1 MRVEGPAVFEE
12 RAADREH
19 FRLCLPRGQN
29 VLEFLPARSFASAR
43 LFMRGPLLAGTEGRA
58 AAIRD
63 RLAPDFLDEGRPL
76 VAPRQVHGVRI
87 LKADPEAALPAHVE
101 ADGVLLTRSDLDAS
115 LRFADCAPV
124 LLLPSEECARR
135 HGPWALILH
144 SGYKG
149 TVQNIARSGLLGV
162 ERSMGRGATASA
174 SAWIGPCIAGRSYP
188 RTLEEWTQRGLSTF
202 HPDNVERVGQSF
214 YFDIAGEI
222 RRQLAECGV
231 PEERIHVAGMDTAS
245 DGRCY
250 SYRGGDREDRMFLHL
265 RLL

>member
-1 MRVEGPAVFEE
+1 MEDPAVFEE

-19 FRLCLPRGQN
+19 FRLGLPQAQN

-43 LFMRGPLLAGTEGRA
+43 LFMRGLLLAGTGGRA

-63 RLAPDFLDEGRPL
+63 RLAPDFLGGGRPL
-76 VAPRQVHGVRI
+76 VAPRQVHGVQI
-87 LKADPEAALPAHVE
+87 LKADLEAALPAQVE
-101 ADGVLLTRSDLDAS
+101 ADGILLTRSDLDAS

-124 LLLPSEECARR
+124 LLLPSEEWARR
-135 HGPWALILH
+135 HDPWALILH

-149 TVQNIARSGLLGV
+149 TVQNIAQSGLLEV
-162 ERSMGRGATASA
+162 ERSIGRGAAASA

-188 RTLEEWTQRGLSTF
+188 RTLEEWTQRGLSAF
-202 HPDNVERVGQSF
+202 HPENVERAGQSF

-222 RRQLAECGV
+222 RRQLTECGV
-231 PEERIHVAGMDTAS
+231 PEDRVHVAGVDTAF
-245 DGRCY
+245 DERCY